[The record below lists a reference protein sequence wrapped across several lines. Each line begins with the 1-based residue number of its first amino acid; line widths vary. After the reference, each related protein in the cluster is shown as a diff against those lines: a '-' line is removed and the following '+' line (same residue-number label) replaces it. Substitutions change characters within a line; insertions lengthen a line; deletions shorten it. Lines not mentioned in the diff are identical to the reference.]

1 MDQIFLS
8 IILLMLIAAFLVW
21 QFKALNLPP
30 ILAYLCAGL
39 ITGPQ
44 LLNLF
49 PDTHQM
55 HLAGEVGIVFLLF
68 TLGLEFSLARL
79 IAMRR
84 LVFGVG
90 AGQMFFTTAIFAA
103 IAIALGQSITTAIIV
118 GAMLALSSTA
128 IVIKTIDDQGRLNT
142 KRSQLAVSILLFQDI
157 AVVPLLIAIPLL
169 ASAEEQSIATAL
181 LFAFLKGVVVV
192 VALLSFGKWMLPR
205 VFNEIAKTR
214 TDELFVLCTLVI
226 ALLAA
231 GTTYA
236 FGLSMALGAFLAG
249 MMLSESQYRHQL
261 EADIRPFRD
270 ILMGLFFITVGMQLD
285 LEVLMTQFHWV
296 LVALV
301 VLLSVKVA
309 MVRLAALVCQS
320 DAEDAW
326 AAGIKLSQMG
336 EFTFVL
342 AALALENRVIDESLS
357 SMIIC
362 VGVISMALTPWLIGK
377 SGVIASKLTNKRE
390 PERSPEFIENPD
402 SSNDSESQSQV
413 LILGFGRVGQSISKM
428 MKLEGLGYFVVDID
442 PIRIQES
449 RAAGEPIFYGDATQK
464 SILLSAHIKS
474 TKLVI
479 ITFDHHEKALKVTK
493 IIRAINPEIKVIV
506 RTRKDYKMDDLYEA
520 GALQVVPEVQEGSLM
535 LISQVLH
542 YAGVPMS
549 RILKRIRNER
559 KKGYV
564 HMHGFFPGE
573 TTEISYDTKDKLE
586 FMHAV
591 ALTESAHAVNKSID
605 ELGITKRRIK
615 VAALRRE
622 GKEIEEPDAST
633 VLMSGDV
640 IVISGKP
647 RRVERIEKFLLD
659 GG

>member
-8 IILLMLIAAFLVW
+8 IIMLMLIAAVLVW
-21 QFKALNLPP
+21 LLKRINLPP
-30 ILAYLCAGL
+30 ILAYLCAGVF
-39 ITGPQ
+39 TGPQ

-49 PDTHQM
+49 QDNQQM
-55 HLAGEVGIVFLLF
+55 QLAGEVGIVFLLF
-68 TLGLEFSLARL
+68 TLGLEFSLAKL

-90 AGQMFFTTAIFAA
+90 TGQMLLTTSVFAA
-103 IAIALGQSITTAIIV
+103 IAMALGQDLTTAIII
-118 GAMLALSSTA
+118 GAMAALSSTA
-128 IVIKTIDDQGRLNT
+128 IVIKTIDEQGRLNT

-157 AVVPLLIAIPLL
+157 AVLPLLIAIPLL
-169 ASAEEQSIATAL
+169 ANADEQSVMTAM
-181 LFAFLKGVVVV
+181 LFAFAKGVLVVGV
-192 VALLSFGKWMLPR
+192 LLSAGKWILPS

-231 GTTYA
+231 GATYA

-285 LEVLMTQFHWV
+285 IYVLSYQIHWI
-296 LVALV
+296 LLWLM
-301 VLLSVKVA
+301 VLLAVKIL
-309 MVRLAALVCQS
+309 MVRLSTLVYKS
-320 DAEDAW
+320 DPQDAW
-326 AAGIKLSQMG
+326 AAGIKVSQMG
-336 EFTFVL
+336 EFTFVI
-342 AALALENRVIDESLS
+342 AAMALENRLIDEFTS

-362 VGVISMALTPWLIGK
+362 VGVISMAVTPWLINK
-377 SGVIASKLTNKRE
+377 SGAIASFLAKTPQVPFSGNVGPTGGL
-390 PERSPEFIENPD
+390 PSAD
-402 SSNDSESQSQV
+402 V

-428 MKLEGLGYFVVDID
+428 MKLEGLGYTVIDID
-442 PIRIQES
+442 PIRVQET
-449 RAAGEPIFYGDATQK
+449 RAAGEHIYFGDVGYK
-464 SILLSAHIKS
+464 SILLSAGIDKA
-474 TKLVI
+474 KLVI
-479 ITFDHHEKALKVTK
+479 ITFDNHDSALRV
-493 IIRAINPEIKVIV
+493 INTIKSVNADVSIIV
-506 RTRKDYKMDDLYEA
+506 RTRKDYKMDDLYAA
-520 GALQVVPEVQEGSLM
+520 GAMQVVPEMQEGSLM

-542 YAGVPMS
+542 YSGVPMS

-591 ALTESAHAVNKSID
+591 VITEDAYAVDKSLG
-605 ELGITKRRIK
+605 ELDILRRK
-615 VAALRRE
+615 VSVIALRRDNQE
-622 GKEIEEPDAST
+622 MPTPDDLFRIKAHD
-633 VLMSGDV
+633 VL
-640 IVISGKP
+640 VISGKP